1 MQNCVFTAGAVT
13 CGVRNESWTEGEL
26 RSGASLFVGFT
37 AAGPLADICTAASGE
52 DCITGEKAGWFWRL
66 AGIVPFASELRK
78 GGKVIDAVLDASGKV
93 HGYLPEVQDLRRYHA
108 EDLARL
114 RDQLRIRVQ
123 TRIAKTVELGAD
135 YGHDA
140 RILEEQQLLKS
151 IEKHLEDR

>member
-1 MQNCVFTAGAVT
+1 MNPGPKGSCAR
-13 CGVRNESWTEGEL
+13 VRRFSLGSRL
-26 RSGASLFVGFT
+26 RAL
-37 AAGPLADICTAASGE
+37 
-52 DCITGEKAGWFWRL
+52 WRIFL
-66 AGIVPFASELRK
+66 LQR
-78 GGKVIDAVLDASGKV
+78 VLDASGKV

-151 IEKHLEDR
+151 IEKHWRIASERRDWQ